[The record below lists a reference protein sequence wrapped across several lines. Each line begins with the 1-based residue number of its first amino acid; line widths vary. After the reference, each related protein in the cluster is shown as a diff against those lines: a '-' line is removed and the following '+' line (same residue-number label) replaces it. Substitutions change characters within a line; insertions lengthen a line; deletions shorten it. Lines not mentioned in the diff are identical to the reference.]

1 MAGRNERP
9 VFSQKND
16 PEMKTKDDKIETT
29 GGTSSKTKF
38 ISNKTKRSTKNI
50 MEKESTDADER
61 ANNDG

>member
-1 MAGRNERP
+1 
-9 VFSQKND
+9 
-16 PEMKTKDDKIETT
+16 MKTKDDKIETT